1 MVGHRVKYTNI
12 MIFRTIRRYE
22 MTVTEAL
29 GKLQVPLTNAAI
41 SVLLVRLF
49 LAYEWLNSGT
59 GKVQSILSNATAY
72 FAGMSKVFGA
82 VWAKS
87 NPYPFMVD
95 FLTKTAVPNAATVVA
110 IIAIF
115 EVLVGISLLFG
126 VLTRLGALGG
136 IVMNVIFYLAAGH
149 TSPSTAGLGLVM
161 IGAQLAMMIAPG
173 GRVLGLDAILHRK
186 FARIPLW

>member
-1 MVGHRVKYTNI
+1 
-12 MIFRTIRRYE
+12 
-22 MTVTEAL
+22 MTLTETL
-29 GKLQVPLTNAAI
+29 SKVQVPVTNAAV

-59 GKVQSILSNATAY
+59 GKIQNIMTDPNAY
-72 FAGMSKVFGA
+72 FGGLSKVFGA

-87 NPYPFMVD
+87 NPYPFISD
-95 FLTKTAVPNAATVVA
+95 FLANTAAANASTFVT
-110 IIAIF
+110 IIAVT
-115 EVLVGISLLFG
+115 EVLVGLSLLLG
-126 VLTRLGALGG
+126 VMTRVGAFAG

-149 TSPSTAGLGLVM
+149 TSPSTAGINLVM
-161 IGAQLAMMIAPG
+161 IGAQLAMIIAPG

>member
-1 MVGHRVKYTNI
+1 
-12 MIFRTIRRYE
+12 
-22 MTVTEAL
+22 MTLTEAL
-29 GKLQVPLTNAAI
+29 SKAQAPLTNAAI
-41 SVLLVRLF
+41 SVLLVRVF

-59 GKVQSILSNATAY
+59 GKVQSILDNSAAY

-87 NPYPFMVD
+87 NPYPFMAD
-95 FLTKTAVPNAATVVA
+95 FLANTAAPNAATVVT
-110 IIAIF
+110 IIALL

-126 VLTRLGALGG
+126 FLTRLGALGG
-136 IVMNVIFYLAAGH
+136 VVLNVIFYLAAGH
-149 TSPSTAGLGLVM
+149 TSPSTAAANLMM
-161 IGAQLAMMIAPG
+161 IGAQLAMVAAPG

>member
-22 MTVTEAL
+22 MTVTEVL

-59 GKVQSILSNATAY
+59 GKVQSILGNATAY

-95 FLTKTAVPNAATVVA
+95 FLTKTAVPNAATVVT

-173 GRVLGLDAILHRK
+173 GRVLGLDAVLHRK
-186 FARIPLW
+186 FAKIPLW